1 MFCYEK
7 LEKSFLVAQFA
18 KKIYLAGKFSKNQCF
33 GTKTCKKCLQQQN
46 AKNKVPA
53 WEFAKKLLGA
63 TACTSTWAGTTI
75 NENWNSDPNPET
87 HPNQTEQQC
96 CIVRFA
102 IRWQGATSVT
112 VIQKVA
118 GGEYQTDNGGS
129 YEARHTWWQL
139 FNEIQW
145 KQSKKYKNKIQT
157 NTKTETKTNATINDA
172 NIDNGESYEAR
183 QTIDS
188 SSAMEYNGSNK
199 RNTKTNY
206 KQIQILMVP
215 HILCHCIVMISMI
228 KAHRC
233 ISTIQIWSHRWL
245 DVRLSIALSLWSF
258 RVAWWWPR

>member
-1 MFCYEK
+1 MGVC
-7 LEKSFLVAQFA
+7 
-18 KKIYLAGKFSKNQCF
+18 KKIIGCYSLHINVSWYYNKWKLKLRSKSWN
-33 GTKTCKKCLQQQN
+33 TSESN
-46 AKNKVPA
+46 
-53 WEFAKKLLGA
+53 GA
-63 TACTSTWAGTTI
+63 PI
-75 NENWNSDPNPET
+75 
-87 HPNQTEQQC
+87 C

-139 FNEIQW
+139 FYEIQW
-145 KQSKKYKNKIQT
+145 EQSKKYKNKIQT

-206 KQIQILMVP
+206 KQILILMMP

-228 KAHRC
+228 RAHRC
-233 ISTIQIWSHRWL
+233 ISTIQIWSHWWL
-245 DVRLSIALSLWSF
+245 DVRLSIALSLWSL
-258 RVAWWWPR
+258 RVAL